1 MRGAVVA
8 VAGNPNTGKTEV
20 FNALTG
26 LRQATGNYPGVTVER
41 SMGKGQLNGRP
52 VHFIDLP
59 GTYSLAAR
67 DPSEQVTVDVISGR
81 RADDPSVDAVLA
93 VADASNLER
102 NLYLATQ
109 LRELGKPVVVALNMI
124 DIAERRG
131 LHIDTEALGKA
142 LGCTV
147 IPVCARKRQGIAAL
161 RGALAAA
168 LSNENG
174 GLAQPAVE
182 YPDELLDAVQQAQ
195 QQLTASGE
203 PASFGM
209 ALRLLADAG
218 GQLEHT
224 LLPVLTSAGRDKV
237 LALREQTESGLQ
249 DSIASVEAQ
258 SRYAWIRKILEGAVQ
273 KGKLTDRGWT
283 AWADAVLV
291 HRVAGPILFAGI
303 MLLVFQAIFAGSDPV
318 MHEIEHAFA
327 DASAA
332 VDAAIPGEIMS
343 SLIAHGIMGGVGSV
357 LIFLPPILMLA
368 LFIALLEDCGY
379 MARAAFIM
387 DRVFKWCGLSG
398 KSFIPLLTGF
408 GCAIPAIMATRTIE
422 SSRERIAT
430 TLIVPLMSCAA
441 RLPVYALLIGAF
453 IPARPFLGGILGL
466 QGLVLFGVY
475 ILGLVIAL
483 PAAWLLNRTVLKSE
497 ATPFLL
503 ELPTYKAPRLR
514 TIGHKVFLQGKD
526 FVVNAGS
533 IILAMTVVVWALA
546 FFPREEPEPDT
557 GTPAV
562 FAAAQHQQPTV
573 GYAYDWQSHGDMPE
587 VVPAHSPAEEMLG
600 RPGQLDNSYL
610 GRMGR
615 SLEPVFKPVGWDW
628 RVGTAVIAAFPA
640 REIVVAAMGAIFYL
654 EGEAEAGGHTHA
666 HSHGHDHGHGHD
678 DDHHHHHDQEGL
690 RARLQEATWPD
701 GEPLFTL
708 PMVAG
713 LLVFTALCL
722 QCGPTL
728 AIMRRTTGSW
738 RWPLS
743 AFAAMTLLAYGGAFL
758 TYQLGMWLL

>member
-8 VAGNPNTGKTEV
+8 LAGNPNTGKTEV

-41 SMGKGQLNGRP
+41 SMGAGQLNGQA
-52 VHFIDLP
+52 VQFIDLP

-81 RADDPSVDAVLA
+81 RSDEAPVDAVVA

-109 LRELGKPVVVALNMI
+109 LGELGKPVVVALNMI

-131 LHIDTEALGKA
+131 LHIDTEALGTA
-142 LGCTV
+142 LGCPV
-147 IPVCARKRQGIAAL
+147 VPVCARKRQGVGAL
-161 RGALAAA
+161 RGALTKA
-168 LSNENG
+168 LAESNGNS
-174 GLAQPAVE
+174 AQPAVE
-182 YPDELLDAVQQAQ
+182 YPAHLTNAVQQVQ
-195 QQLTASGE
+195 EQLAAAGE

-218 GQLEHT
+218 GELET
-224 LLPVLTSAGRDKV
+224 DIGRSLGAGERDALLT
-237 LALREQTESGLQ
+237 LREKTESELQ

-258 SRYAWIRKILEGAVQ
+258 SRYAWIRNVLEGAVQ

-303 MLLVFQAIFAGSDPV
+303 MLLVFQAIFAGSDPL

-327 DASAA
+327 DASAV

-357 LIFLPPILMLA
+357 LIFLPPILLLA

-408 GCAIPAIMATRTIE
+408 GCAVPAIMATRTIE
-422 SSRERIAT
+422 SSRERLIT
-430 TLIVPLMSCAA
+430 ICIVPLMSCAA

-453 IPARPFLGGILGL
+453 IPARPFLGGVLGL

-514 TIGHKVFLQGKD
+514 TIAHKVFLQGKD

-533 IILAMTVVVWALA
+533 IILAMTIVVWALA
-546 FFPREEPEPDT
+546 FFPREDPDPEPDP

-562 FAAAQHQQPTV
+562 FAVAHHQQPTV
-573 GYAYDWQSHGDMPE
+573 GYAFGPQGHGGIPE
-587 VVPAHSPAEEMLG
+587 AIPAHSPAEEMLG
-600 RPGQLDNSYL
+600 RPGELDDSYL

-628 RVGTAVIAAFPA
+628 RVGTAVLAAFPA
-640 REIVVAAMGAIFYL
+640 REVVVAAMGAIFYL
-654 EGEAEAGGHTHA
+654 EGEAEAGDHGHA
-666 HSHGHDHGHGHD
+666 HDHNHGHDHD
-678 DDHHHHHDQEGL
+678 HHHDQEGL

-728 AIMRRTTGSW
+728 AVMRRSTGSW
-738 RWPLS
+738 RWPLL
-743 AFAAMTLLAYGGAFL
+743 AFTSMTLLAYVGALL
-758 TYQLGMWLL
+758 TYQGGMWLL

>member
-1 MRGAVVA
+1 MKGAVVA

-52 VHFIDLP
+52 VQFIDLP

-81 RADDPSVDAVLA
+81 RPDDPPVDAVLA

-161 RGALAAA
+161 RGALVAA
-168 LSNENG
+168 LSNANG
-174 GLAQPAVE
+174 GLVQPAVE
-182 YPDELLDAVQQAQ
+182 YPDQLVDAVRQAQ

-218 GQLEHT
+218 GELEHT

-237 LALREQTESGLQ
+237 LALRDQTESGLQ

-258 SRYAWIRKILEGAVQ
+258 SRYAWIRNVLEGAVE

-283 AWADAVLV
+283 AWADAVLI
-291 HRVAGPILFAGI
+291 HRFAGPILFAGI
-303 MLLVFQAIFAGSDPV
+303 MLFVFQAIFAGSAPL
-318 MHEIEHAFA
+318 MEAIEHGFA
-327 DASAA
+327 DGAAA
-332 VDAAIPGEIMS
+332 VEAALPGEITS
-343 SLIAHGIMGGVGSV
+343 SLVAHGIMGGVGSV
-357 LIFLPPILMLA
+357 LVFLPPILVLA

-430 TLIVPLMSCAA
+430 ILIVPLMSCAA

-453 IPARPFLGGILGL
+453 IPARPILGSALGL

-483 PAAWLLNRTVLKSE
+483 PAAWLLNRTVLKAE

-533 IILAMTVVVWALA
+533 IILAMTIVVWALA
-546 FFPREEPEPDT
+546 FFPREEPEP
-557 GTPAV
+557 GVGRTPAV
-562 FAAAQHQQPTV
+562 FAVAQHQQPMV
-573 GYAYDWQSHGDMPE
+573 GYAYPPHGGEAPSPI
-587 VVPAHSPAEEMLG
+587 PADSPTEEMLG

-615 SLEPVFKPVGWDW
+615 ALEPVFKPVGWDW
-628 RVGTAVIAAFPA
+628 RVGTAGIAAFPA
-640 REIVVAAMGAIFYL
+640 REVVVAAMGAIFHL
-654 EGEAEAGGHTHA
+654 EERGGHPTETHA
-666 HSHGHDHGHGHD
+666 YADDHGHED
-678 DDHHHHHDQEGL
+678 PDDHQGL
-690 RARLQEATWPD
+690 RGRLQEATWPD

-708 PMVAG
+708 PMVLG

-728 AIMRRTTGSW
+728 AIMRRATGSW

-743 AFAAMTLLAYGGAFL
+743 AFVAMTLLAYAGALF